1 MHNQEAHSKTLN
13 SETIT
18 VTISDW
24 NAGTYSTSTITGDVR
39 FDVTDV
45 SHPINQNV
53 TLTN

>member
-1 MHNQEAHSKTLN
+1 MHNQEVHSKILD
-13 SETIT
+13 SETLT

-24 NAGTYSTSTITGDVR
+24 NAGTYLTSTITDDVR
-39 FDVTDV
+39 FDTTDV